1 MADKQTAAGS
11 NEEWNGMVEQLRL
24 ISEHVR
30 QDGPLPRQEQSE
42 AEDAFRQCLTHLEN
56 EVQDMHNGLK
66 GSGGSF

>member
-1 MADKQTAAGS
+1 MADKQAAAGS
-11 NEEWNGMVEQLRL
+11 NKEWDGMVQQLRL
-24 ISEHVR
+24 ICEHVR

-56 EVQDMHNGLK
+56 QVQDMHNGLK